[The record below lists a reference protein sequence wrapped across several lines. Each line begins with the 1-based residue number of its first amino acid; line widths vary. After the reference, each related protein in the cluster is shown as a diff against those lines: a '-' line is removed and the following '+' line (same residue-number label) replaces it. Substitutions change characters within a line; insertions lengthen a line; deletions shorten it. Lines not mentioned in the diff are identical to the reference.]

1 MLAPR
6 SDAPPRRKRSAQL
19 NLSSRT
25 KASRKDRK
33 PDKKKLTLN
42 DVRGKVKA
50 MADSDQL
57 LMSKIYDDATIEL
70 IFEAVCPDDSVRRN
84 RIFST
89 PVTLSLFVQQV
100 LSKNRGCKEVISLL
114 NKQRKAEHL
123 SEVSTNT
130 TSYCQARLRLPLVL
144 IEKLMYTT
152 ADLALNALPA
162 DWLWNGHRVLLVDGL
177 VVHAPDTPE
186 NQEKYPQPNSQ
197 KPGMGFSQIRMCA
210 AICLT
215 TGVVTDVQYGPVE
228 GKKTGE
234 ATLFRQMFRQFKKGD
249 IIVAD
254 SNFECFRDMAMLG
267 AQGVYM
273 VCNINGT
280 RTSPFSGP
288 CTVTEDKIVTL
299 KRPDC
304 DASRFSRQ
312 EWERLP
318 KTLDVRIIRYTVKG
332 RQSELTIVTTL
343 LDSDA
348 YPADAVAE
356 LYKHRWACELD
367 INSIK
372 SVMGMTW
379 LSCHTPAMLEREL
392 MVYLLA
398 YNLVR
403 VTMCDAAR
411 IASVKPRDLSFKNAK
426 DSWLHLGQDGR
437 ELEDY
442 AWLLWSIADSPLRK
456 RPGRKEPRK
465 IKRRSSK
472 YEKMKLPR
480 AQEKAALSP

>member
-6 SDAPPRRKRSAQL
+6 SKTPSRHDRLAKL
-19 NLSSRT
+19 NLSSKT
-25 KASRKDRK
+25 KTSRKDRK
-33 PDKKKLTLN
+33 KDKKKLTLN
-42 DVRGKVKA
+42 DVQMKVKA
-50 MADSDQL
+50 MVDSDQL
-57 LMSKIYDDATIEL
+57 LMSRIYDDAAIEL
-70 IFEAVCPDDSVRRN
+70 ICEEVSPDDSLRRN

-100 LSKNRGCKEVISLL
+100 LMKNRGCKEVVSLL

-123 SEVSTNT
+123 PEVSTNT
-130 TSYCQARLRLPLVL
+130 TSYCQARMRIPLAL
-144 IEKLMYTT
+144 IERLMHKT
-152 ADLALNALPA
+152 ADLAFNALPVG
-162 DWLWNGHRVLLVDGL
+162 WLWKGHRVLLVDGL
-177 VVHAPDTPE
+177 VVHGPDTPD

-197 KPGMGFSQIRMCA
+197 QPGMGFSQIRICA

-234 ATLFRQMFRQFKKGD
+234 ATLFRQMFSQFIKGD
-249 IIVAD
+249 IVVAD
-254 SNFECFRDMAMLG
+254 SNFECFRDMAMLS
-267 AQGVYM
+267 AQGVYT

-288 CTVTEDKIVTL
+288 CKVTEEKIVTL

-304 DASRFSRQ
+304 DASRFTRE

-318 KTLDVRIIRYTVKG
+318 ETLDVRIIRYKVKG

-343 LDSDA
+343 LDTRT

-379 LSCHTPAMLEREL
+379 LSCHTPEMLEREL
-392 MVYLLA
+392 MVYILA

-403 VTMCDAAR
+403 ITMCDAAR
-411 IASVKPRDLSFKNAK
+411 IACVKPRDLSFKNAK

-437 ELEDY
+437 ELDDY

-465 IKRRSSK
+465 IKRRSNK
-472 YEKMKLPR
+472 YEKMKMPR
-480 AQEKAALSP
+480 AQEKAALFP